1 VTIPYG
7 YDVDYTY
14 DPLYRLTAADY
25 STGQYYHYAYD
36 AVGNRLSQQTH
47 IGTTNYT
54 YDSANRLMQVGAI
67 TYTWDD
73 NGNLLSDGTNTY
85 AYDSANRLKS
95 ITGAS
100 LAVSYA
106 YSGLGDRLQETVNG
120 GTTTFVMD
128 LNSGLTQALSDGTN
142 TYLYGVDRIA
152 QAGGS
157 GTEYFLGDALGS
169 VRQLAD
175 ISGAVV
181 LAQAYDPY
189 GVTANVSGA
198 AQTSYGF
205 AGEYT
210 SAAAGLIY
218 LRARQYDPSMGRFT
232 SRDTWGGD
240 YNRPLSLNR
249 WNYVQS
255 NPIVYRDP
263 SGQWC
268 VAGFDW
274 GPGRECTNDEKER
287 WAEFYSKAA
296 GIWNEVSNDAK
307 KTQGFATGFFIEY
320 FDAVS
325 LFWIPSLILALSD
338 KVRNCDSAYHML
350 HYDQW
355 VVAGRHFGRAFVTSQ
370 GLIELGLGL
379 AGVGSGITVSLSGIG
394 ALVGVPTAE
403 LSAVLAGHGALVLTH
418 VGISEQVAPL
428 PRLYFSASTGG
439 GSSKYPRN
447 WPSGRT
453 NEQTAWF
460 NSEGEARQLAR
471 EKLGRDPVEIEPYK
485 WRSQDGK
492 WQYRAKP
499 DDVAQGH
506 VHLEELDPATGE
518 VLQNWHLRWP
528 AGTGR

>member
-1 VTIPYG
+1 LKRANGLTSTDGTIFTC
-7 YDVDYTY
+7 DDY
-14 DPLYRLTAADY
+14 PISCA
-25 STGQYYHYAYD
+25 TGA
-36 AVGNRLSQQTH
+36 GGS
-47 IGTTNYT
+47 
-54 YDSANRLMQVGAI
+54 
-67 TYTWDD
+67 
-73 NGNLLSDGTNTY
+73 LLSDGVNTY
-85 AYDSANRLKS
+85 TYDHANRL
-95 ITGAS
+95 T
-100 LAVSYA
+100 AVSGSALAASFA
-106 YSGLGDRLQETVNG
+106 YNGLGDRLQQTVG
-120 GTTTFVMD
+120 GVTTDYTLD
-128 LNSGLTQALSDGTN
+128 LNSGLTQVLDDGTN
-142 TYLYGVDRIA
+142 AYLYGVDRIA
-152 QAGGS
+152 QAGAA

-175 ISGAVV
+175 VSGAVV

-189 GVTANVSGA
+189 GVTANVNGGA

-210 SAAAGLIY
+210 STAAGLIY

-355 VVAGRHFGRAFVTSQ
+355 VVAGRYFGRAFVTSQ

-418 VGISEQVAPL
+418 VGISEQVDPL
-428 PRLYFSASTGG
+428 PRLYFSASG
-439 GSSKYPRN
+439 GSTDKPSSSKLAN
-447 WPSGRT
+447 NMENAGRT
-453 NEQTAWF
+453 RPP
-460 NSEGEARQLAR
+460 NSDAHHIVAGTDKRAGEARAVLRR
-471 EKLGRDPVEIEPYK
+471 EGIGINDADNGAWLPRQFHQKVHKPEYFTKVNDMLVQAKAGTVREVLRKLGDAIE
-485 WRSQDGK
+485 
-492 WQYRAKP
+492 
-499 DDVAQGH
+499 
-506 VHLEELDPATGE
+506 TG
-518 VLQNWHLRWP
+518 NFP
-528 AGTGR
+528 